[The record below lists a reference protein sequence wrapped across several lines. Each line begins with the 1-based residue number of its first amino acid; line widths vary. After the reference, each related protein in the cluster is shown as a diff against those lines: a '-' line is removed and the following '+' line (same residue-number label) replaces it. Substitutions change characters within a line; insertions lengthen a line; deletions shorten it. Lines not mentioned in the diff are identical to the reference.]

1 MEGRGTEEMGIMEAV
16 VVVVQEEVMVG
27 DQVEKERGMEQG
39 VGMGMVAQAMEGM
52 GWTSDLAAG

>member
-1 MEGRGTEEMGIMEAV
+1 MEAM

-27 DQVEKERGMEQG
+27 DQVEKEEGREQG
-39 VGMGMVAQAMEGM
+39 VGMGMVSQAVEGM

>member
-1 MEGRGTEEMGIMEAV
+1 MEAV

-27 DQVEKERGMEQG
+27 DQVEMERDMEQG

-52 GWTSDLAAG
+52 GRTSDLAAGWI

>member
-1 MEGRGTEEMGIMEAV
+1 MEAV

-39 VGMGMVAQAMEGM
+39 VGMGMVAKAMEGM
-52 GWTSDLAAG
+52 GSRSDLAAGWI